1 MNILNN
7 IIFWELITSIL
18 TLIGAFTVLKW
29 IFLLIR
35 HIILTVKKAFDRE
48 KTKKSFRVV
57 PKSPELFK
65 PKIDYYKTEYYN
77 QTKEYYHN
85 ILKNPGKLGEYNIYT
100 KIIDYENAGS
110 KFLFNCYLNKENGET
125 TEIDVIMINVRGI
138 FVFESKNY
146 SGWIFGN
153 QKNLNWTQ
161 CLPNKSQTVKEQ
173 FYNPIKQNSTH
184 INVLRKYI
192 EKPLP
197 YYNIVVFADTATL
210 KDITVEGDYIRV
222 TNLKDLRQVLYNLML
237 EHNEVLNLEEINQIY
252 SQLYPYTQVPKEVKE
267 QHIKNIQKN
276 KSPE

>member
-1 MNILNN
+1 MDILNN

-18 TLIGAFTVLKW
+18 TLIGAFTVIKW

-57 PKSPELFK
+57 QKSPELFK
-65 PKIDYYKTEYYN
+65 PKIDYYETEYYK
-77 QTKEYYHN
+77 QTKEYYYD
-85 ILKNPGKLGEYNIYT
+85 ILKNPGKLGEYNLYA
-100 KIIDYENAGS
+100 KIMDYENAGS
-110 KFLFNCYLNKENGET
+110 KFLFNCYLKKENGET

-146 SGWIFGN
+146 NGWIFGD
-153 QKNLNWTQ
+153 QKDTNWTQ
-161 CLPNKSQTVKEQ
+161 CLPNKKMAVKEQ
-173 FYNPIKQNSTH
+173 FYNPVKQNDTH
-184 INVLRKYI
+184 IKALKRYIKKFVL
-192 EKPLP
+192 

-210 KDITVEGDYIRV
+210 KGVSVEGEYTKV
-222 TNLKDLRQVLYNLML
+222 TNLKNLRKVIYELML
-237 EHNEVLNLEEINQIY
+237 EHNEVLNLEEINRIY
-252 SQLYPYTQVPKEVKE
+252 DYFYPYTQVSKEVKE